1 MAKFIA
7 VGDSASSWHS
17 SFITKNL
24 LLVFL
29 ILLALVLAPLSHQRI
44 LEFPSMVHW
53 DTILALAGLLLVTTG
68 IGESGFFD
76 LIAYRVSHQIA
87 DVRVLGLTLVSLA
100 AALSTFLTNDI
111 TLFIMVPLT
120 LGLEK
125 ALGQGVM
132 KIIFLETIAVNVG
145 SSLTPIGNP
154 QNIFLWHKWGISF
167 PVFVQQMAPVFFI
180 MVAVLLMATL
190 ACVHSKKLPAIDY
203 IPLRVDRV
211 LLALSVTMLVAF
223 TVSIE
228 LRYARYF
235 LWVVFACFL
244 AIRRKVVLKSDWG
257 LIFLFIAI
265 FIDVHLIAQLKVVRT
280 LIGAIDFT
288 SPPALFLA
296 GALSSQVI
304 SNVPAAVLLAKY
316 ATNYKIIAYGVSIG
330 GNGLAIG
337 SFANL
342 ITLRLLKKKSAILRF
357 HAYSLPYFVAT
368 LLLTYYFLI
377 HF

>member
-342 ITLRLLKKKSAILRF
+342 ITLRLLKKKSAILWF